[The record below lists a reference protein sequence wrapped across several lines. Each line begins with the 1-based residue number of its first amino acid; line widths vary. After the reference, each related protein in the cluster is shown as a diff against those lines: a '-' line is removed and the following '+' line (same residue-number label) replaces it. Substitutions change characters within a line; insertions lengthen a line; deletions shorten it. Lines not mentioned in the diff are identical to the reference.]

1 MNPPRI
7 AAWLAGCR
15 LAPDER
21 EFTLG
26 DLHEEFAEIVERQ
39 GVRAAR
45 EWYWRHAVRVLL
57 LRRSRYR
64 TPSSHAQPRKPTMQ
78 NFLHDVRFG
87 LRLLRHSPGF
97 TTVVTLTLAVG
108 IGATTAIY
116 SVVHA
121 ALLAPL
127 PFKDPDQL
135 VLVYNGSSFEDST
148 PLSYQQ
154 VRQWRDTSG
163 AFESFAGYFSW
174 RATLTGQREAEQF
187 RGIRTTASIFKTLGI
202 EPVVGRLFTQAEE
215 DVSAER
221 VALVSESMWRRVFDA
236 DAAIAGRRVLLND
249 QAFTIIGVLPDWRVR
264 PSDPAP
270 DIVGPLRVTD
280 ASAPPDLRFMNT
292 VARLRAGETVAQ
304 AQEQLLSSILRA
316 NPNAEPRPTVFV
328 MPLRDRV
335 VANSRGVLIALM
347 GAVGFLLLITCA
359 NLANLLLARAVN
371 RRREIAVRLALGAGR
386 GRIITQ
392 LLTECVILSA
402 VGGVAGVLVAW
413 FGMRS
418 VASLTTVAEAGVYD
432 LSLSWSVLVFA
443 AGVSLIVGILFGLI
457 PALQTGKVSFA
468 VDLRSGNRVSTGR
481 ERLRNA
487 LVVAEVALTLV
498 LLVGAGLLTR
508 SLSNLISV
516 DKGFSADSV
525 LSFNL
530 SVNSAKYAT
539 AADQTRF
546 FDTALERISR
556 LPGVEAAG
564 LTSHLPIAGGDTN
577 GGVDIEGFT
586 FPPGQRPVA
595 QKRIVSPD
603 YFEAM
608 GIPVKSGR
616 VFTAADSTRAPAVMV
631 VSESFA
637 RRQFPGQDPL
647 GKKVAFLWD
656 IEGFQTIVGVV
667 ADVKHNG
674 LDDPA
679 NPAVYVSYLQRP
691 DAVFAVVVKTK
702 VAPESIT
709 PMIREQIR
717 AIDPDRPMTQVQTM
731 KTVVAESVGARELSL
746 DLVGGFAFIGLLLAV
761 TGIYGVVSYATEQR
775 SREFG
780 IRLALGAGSRSVLN
794 LVLKQGLGLALA
806 GLVIGLAGALLL
818 GGVIKAQLFGVEP
831 ADPLTLAS
839 VSAGLVAVALLACYL
854 PARRAIKINP
864 ATVLRSE

>member
-1 MNPPRI
+1 MAPRI
-7 AAWLAGCR
+7 AVWLAGCR
-15 LAPDER
+15 LNPEER
-21 EFTLG
+21 EFALG
-26 DLHEEFAEIVERQ
+26 DLEEEFAELVDRK
-39 GVRAAR
+39 GAAAAR
-45 EWYWRHAVRVLL
+45 RWYWRQAIRICL
-57 LRRSRYR
+57 LRRSRYV
-64 TPSSHAQPRKPTMQ
+64 TLSSHAQPRKPTMQ

-127 PFKDPDQL
+127 PFREPDRL
-135 VLVYNGSSFEDST
+135 VLAYNGSSFENST
-148 PLSYQQ
+148 PLSYEQ

-163 AFESFAGYFSW
+163 AFESFAGYFTW
-174 RATLTGQREAEQF
+174 RATLTGQREAEQI
-187 RGIRTTASIFKTLGI
+187 RGIRTTASLFETLGI
-202 EPVVGRLFTQAEE
+202 EPVIGRLFTQAEE
-215 DVSAER
+215 AVSAER
-221 VALVSESMWRRVFDA
+221 VTLVSESMWRRVFDA
-236 DAAIAGRRVLLND
+236 DAAVVGRRLALND
-249 QAFTIIGVLPDWRVR
+249 QTFTIIGVLPDWRLR

-270 DIVGPLRVTD
+270 ALVGPLRVTD
-280 ASAPPDLRFMNT
+280 QSAPPDLRFMST
-292 VARLRAGETVAQ
+292 VARLRAGQTVAQ

-316 NPNAEPRPTVFV
+316 NPDAEPKPTVV
-328 MPLRDRV
+328 VTPLRDGV
-335 VANSRGVLIALM
+335 VGNSRGVLMALM

-402 VGGVAGVLVAW
+402 IGGLAGVLVAW
-413 FGMRS
+413 IGMRS

-432 LSLSWSVLVFA
+432 LSLSWSVLAFA
-443 AGVSLIVGILFGLI
+443 AGVSLVVGILFGLI

-468 VDLRSGNRVSTGR
+468 VDLRSGSRVSTGR
-481 ERLRNA
+481 ERLRSA

-530 SVNSAKYAT
+530 SVTSTKYPN

-556 LPGVEAAG
+556 LPAVEAAG
-564 LTSHLPIAGGDTN
+564 LTSQLPIAGGDTN
-577 GGVDIEGFT
+577 GGIDIEGRP
-586 FPPGQRPVA
+586 FPPGQRPIA

-603 YFEAM
+603 YFAAM

-616 VFTAADSTRAPAVMV
+616 AFTTADNERAPAVMV
-631 VSESFA
+631 VSETFA
-637 RRQFPGQDPL
+637 RQQFPGEDPL
-647 GKKVAFLWD
+647 GKRVAFLWD
-656 IEGFQTIVGVV
+656 IEGFQTVVGVV

-691 DAVFAVVVKTK
+691 DSAFTVVVKTN
-702 VAPESIT
+702 VDPESIIT
-709 PMIREQIR
+709 LVRNEVR
-717 AIDPDRPMTQVQTM
+717 AIDSDRPLTSVQTM
-731 KTVVAESVGARELSL
+731 HAVVAASVGARELSL
-746 DLVGGFAFIGLLLAV
+746 KLVGGFAVIGLLLAV

-780 IRLALGAGSRSVLN
+780 IRLALGAGSQSVLR
-794 LVLKQGLGLALA
+794 LVLKQGLTLALA
-806 GLVIGLAGALLL
+806 GLVIGLTGAILL
-818 GGVIKAQLFGVEP
+818 GSVIKAQLFGVEP

-839 VSAGLVAVALLACYL
+839 ISAGLIAVALLACYL

>member
-7 AAWLAGCR
+7 AGWLAGCR
-15 LAPDER
+15 LTR
-21 EFTLG
+21 EEHEFALG
-26 DLHEEFAEIVERQ
+26 DLEEDFAELVDRK
-39 GVRAAR
+39 GASAAR
-45 EWYWRHAVRVLL
+45 RWYWRQAIRICL
-57 LRRSRYR
+57 LRRSRYSI
-64 TPSSHAQPRKPTMQ
+64 PEPRKPLMQ
-78 NFLHDVRFG
+78 NFLRDVRFG

-97 TTVVTLTLAVG
+97 ATVVTLTLAVG

-127 PFKDPDQL
+127 PFKDPDRL
-135 VLVYNGSSFEDST
+135 VLAYNGSSYQDST
-148 PLSYQQ
+148 PLSYEQ
-154 VRQWRDTSG
+154 VRRWRDTSG

-174 RATLTGQREAEQF
+174 RATLTGEREAEQI
-187 RGIRTTASIFKTLGI
+187 RGIRTTASIFETLGL
-202 EPVVGRLFTQAEE
+202 EPVIGRVFTQADEA
-215 DVSAER
+215 VSAER
-221 VALVSESMWRRVFDA
+221 VTLVSESMWRRVFGG
-236 DAAIAGRRVLLND
+236 DAAIVGRRVLLND
-249 QAFTIIGVLPDWRVR
+249 QTFTIIGVLPDWRLR
-264 PSDPAP
+264 PSDPGPAL
-270 DIVGPLRVTD
+270 VGPLRVTD
-280 ASAPPDLRFMNT
+280 QTAPPDLRFMNT
-292 VARLRAGETVAQ
+292 VARLRAGQTVAQ
-304 AQEQLLSSILRA
+304 AQEQLLSSILQA
-316 NPNAEPRPTVFV
+316 NPNAEPKPTVFV
-328 MPLRDRV
+328 MPLRDGV
-335 VANSRGVLIALM
+335 VGNSRGVLVALM

-402 VGGVAGVLVAW
+402 FGGLAGVLVAW
-413 FGMRS
+413 IGMRS

-432 LSLSWSVLVFA
+432 LSLNWSVLAFA
-443 AGVSLIVGILFGLI
+443 AGVSLVVGVLFGPI

-468 VDLRSGNRVSTGR
+468 VDLRSGSRVSKGR
-481 ERLRNA
+481 ERLRSA

-508 SLSNLISV
+508 SLSNLIAV
-516 DKGFSADSV
+516 DKGFSSDSV

-530 SVNSAKYAT
+530 SVTSAKYAT
-539 AADQTRF
+539 AADTTRF
-546 FDTALERISR
+546 FDSTLERISR

-564 LTSHLPIAGGDTN
+564 LTSQLPIAGGDTN
-577 GGVDIEGFT
+577 GGVDIEGRT
-586 FPPGQRPVA
+586 FAPGQRPVA
-595 QKRIVSPD
+595 QKRIVSPG
-603 YFEAM
+603 YFAAM

-616 VFTAADSTRAPAVMV
+616 VFTTADNARAPAVMV
-631 VSESFA
+631 VSETFA
-637 RRQFPGQDPL
+637 RQQFPGEDPL
-647 GKKVAFLWD
+647 GKRVAFLWD
-656 IEGFQTIVGVV
+656 IEGFQTVVGVV

-674 LDDPA
+674 LDDPS

-691 DAVFAVVVKTK
+691 DSAFTVVVKTN

-709 PMIREQIR
+709 SMVREQIR
-717 AIDPDRPMTQVQTM
+717 AIDPDRPMTMVKTM
-731 KTVVAESVGARELSL
+731 QAVVSESVGARELSL
-746 DLVGGFAFIGLLLAV
+746 ELVGGFAVIGLLLAV

-780 IRLALGAGSRSVLN
+780 IRLALGAGSRSVLH
-794 LVLKQGLGLALA
+794 LVLRQGLGLALA

-831 ADPLTLAS
+831 ADPFTLAA
-839 VSAGLVAVALLACYL
+839 VSLGLVAVALLACYL